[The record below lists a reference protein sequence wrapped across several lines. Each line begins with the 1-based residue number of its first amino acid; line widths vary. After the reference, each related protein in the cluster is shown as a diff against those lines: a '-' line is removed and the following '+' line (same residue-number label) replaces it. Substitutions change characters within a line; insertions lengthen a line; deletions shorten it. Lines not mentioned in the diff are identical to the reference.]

1 MGKSSINKML
11 NKIDNHLLSHSNSKR
26 CFVFLLETM
35 KILSTK
41 HKDRVSVPYTYH
53 LQVADTPYFQLLL
66 RFLKVLLYDI
76 QAQMQEFPYGG
87 SSTTIASR
95 ASRLAGCYIT
105 AGGLGSTQGPRSPWV
120 FGAKSCNLAISMHF
134 IQTFGEFC
142 FPKLIV
148 KDFQCLLVFV
158 RTPPPSP
165 PSHGC
170 DI

>member
-11 NKIDNHLLSHSNSKR
+11 NKIDNHLFLSHSNSKR

-76 QAQMQEFPYGG
+76 QAQRQEFPYGG

-105 AGGLGSTQGPRSPWV
+105 AGGLGSTQGPKKPLGIWCKILQSSNFHALHSNFRRVLFS
-120 FGAKSCNLAISMHF
+120 KTDC
-134 IQTFGEFC
+134 
-142 FPKLIV
+142 
-148 KDFQCLLVFV
+148 
-158 RTPPPSP
+158 
-165 PSHGC
+165 
-170 DI
+170 